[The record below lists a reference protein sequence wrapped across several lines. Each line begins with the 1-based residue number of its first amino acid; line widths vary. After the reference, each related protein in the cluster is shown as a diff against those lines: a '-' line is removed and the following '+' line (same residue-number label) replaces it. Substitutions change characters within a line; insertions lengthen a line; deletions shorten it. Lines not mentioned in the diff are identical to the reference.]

1 MFHVRTMSEEDFD
14 FAVNLTDRMDWNLSR
29 ADFAFM
35 IELEPDGC
43 FVLFEE
49 SKRIGLAA
57 TVNYGAVGWF
67 GNLVVDE
74 NYRNKGAGSLLV
86 KHSIEYLT
94 SKKVKT
100 IGLYAYMDRIRFY
113 ETLGF
118 KHDSDFTV
126 LEGKG
131 RALQLSSAVRH
142 AEKQDLSEIME
153 LDRSCFGG
161 DRRKLIDP
169 IILDSDNVCYI
180 SVEGKHIVG
189 YVAAKMFD
197 KMSEIGPL
205 VCQKGQD
212 SVAIGLLNSALSR
225 LEDYEVLTYVPN
237 KESVI
242 LNYLK
247 TLGFTESFRVV
258 RMFLGSLLTENCICM
273 AESLERG

>member
-1 MFHVRTMSEEDFD
+1 
-14 FAVNLTDRMDWNLSR
+14 
-29 ADFAFM
+29 
-35 IELEPDGC
+35 
-43 FVLFEE
+43 
-49 SKRIGLAA
+49 
-57 TVNYGAVGWF
+57 
-67 GNLVVDE
+67 
-74 NYRNKGAGSLLV
+74 
-86 KHSIEYLT
+86 
-94 SKKVKT
+94 
-100 IGLYAYMDRIRFY
+100 
-113 ETLGF
+113 
-118 KHDSDFTV
+118 
-126 LEGKG
+126 
-131 RALQLSSAVRH
+131 
-142 AEKQDLSEIME
+142 ME

-180 SVEGKHIVG
+180 SVEGKRIVG
-189 YVAAKMFD
+189 YVAAKMFG

-212 SVAIGLLNSALSR
+212 SVSIGLLNSALSR
-225 LEDYEVLTYVPN
+225 LENYEVLTYVPN

>member
-1 MFHVRTMSEEDFD
+1 
-14 FAVNLTDRMDWNLSR
+14 
-29 ADFAFM
+29 M

-43 FVLFEE
+43 FVLLEE
-49 SKRIGLAA
+49 SKRIGLAT
-57 TVNYGAVGWF
+57 TVNYGAVAWF

-86 KHSIEYLT
+86 KHSIEYLA

-113 ETLGF
+113 QTLGF
-118 KHDSDFTV
+118 KYDSNFTV

-153 LDRSCFGG
+153 WDRSCFSG
-161 DRRKLIDP
+161 DRRKLIEP

-180 SVEGKHIVG
+180 SVKGKRIVG
-189 YVAAKMFD
+189 YVAAKMFG

-205 VCQKGQD
+205 VSQKGQD

-225 LEDYEVLTYVPN
+225 LEDYEVLMYVPN

-242 LNYLK
+242 LNYLN

-258 RMFLGSLLTENCICM
+258 RMFLGFPLTENCICM